1 MARQR
6 PPDRLDQIL
15 QAATRVFART
25 GLEGSK
31 MSDVA
36 EEAGVSQGTLY
47 NYVESKEALFRLL
60 LDRGLGTPAPASAAF
75 PLKSPAMGALARRMD
90 EAIDAT
96 FSLPRLDEAFA
107 RRRVTDAAA
116 ELTGI
121 IDELFERTLA
131 TREAAD
137 VLERSARDVP
147 ELAAVF
153 YGKVR
158 RGLFEKVA
166 GVFARRME
174 SGHYHRRD
182 PRVIARLVIET
193 VTTFARHIYRDVEPP
208 GFELEKA
215 RADIIATLVAGIVAP
230 EPRRRSK

>member
-15 QAATRVFART
+15 RAATRVFART
-25 GLEGSK
+25 GLDASK

-60 LDRGLGTPAPASAAF
+60 LDRGLGAPAPTPAAF
-75 PLKSPAMGALARRMD
+75 PLRSPAMGALARRMD
-90 EAIDAT
+90 EAIEAA
-96 FSLPRLDEAFA
+96 FALPRLDEALA

-116 ELTGI
+116 ELAGVLG
-121 IDELFERTLA
+121 ELFERTHA

-158 RGLFEKVA
+158 RGLFDKVTTLIE
-166 GVFARRME
+166 RRMD
-174 SGHYHRRD
+174 SGHYHRRN
-182 PRVIARLVIET
+182 PHVVARLLVEAI
-193 VTTFARHIYRDVEPP
+193 TTFARHIYRDVEPP
-208 GFELEKA
+208 AFDLGEA
-215 RADIIATLVAGIVAP
+215 RADVVSALVAGVVAP
-230 EPRRRSK
+230 APRRSRR

>member
-1 MARQR
+1 MARRR

-25 GLEGSK
+25 GLENTK

-36 EEAGVSQGTLY
+36 AEARVSQGTLY

-60 LDRGLGTPAPASAAF
+60 LDRGLGTPPPTSTAL
-75 PLKSPAMGALARRMD
+75 PLRSPSVTSLARRMD
-90 EAIDAT
+90 DAIAAN
-96 FSLPRLDEAFA
+96 FALPRLDRALT

-116 ELTGI
+116 ELAEV
-121 IDELFERTLA
+121 IDELYERTHA

-158 RGLFEKVA
+158 RGLFERLERLV
-166 GVFARRME
+166 ARRIAT
-174 SGHYHRRD
+174 GHYHDRD
-182 PRVIARLVIET
+182 PRVVARIIAET
-193 VTTFARHIYRDVEPP
+193 VTTFARHIHGDVEPP
-208 GFELEKA
+208 AFDLAAA
-215 RADIIATLVAGIVAP
+215 RAVVVETLVTGIVK
-230 EPRRRSK
+230 S